1 MIQPITPLVSD
12 DWRRPSCT
20 HWMES
25 DTRAHKTAG
34 EEARKRIKVERLPA
48 NQQVERPQKCHMVAM
63 PILTMETKNKKNKN
77 KRLFSIMPRGKK
89 NTPTQFWF
97 SDITTSHERW
107 KRRAYTC
114 IALQSE
120 LKPGTSIPTVAA
132 KQTMKARKQAKT
144 ILTLS
149 AQQSTLQAGTLHTL
163 AA

>member
-63 PILTMETKNKKNKN
+63 PILTMETKKKK
-77 KRLFSIMPRGKK
+77 KKTILDHAEGEKK

-97 SDITTSHERW
+97 SDITTSHEKW

-149 AQQSTLQAGTLHTL
+149 AQQSTLKSGTLHTL